1 MLKFFRNI
9 RKKLAAQNKVASYL
23 RYAIGEI
30 ILVVIGILIALQ
42 VNNWN
47 EERKFNQEGLR
58 IKHELYLEFS
68 DNRAVLKERIEA
80 LEKANNSVRSVL
92 NFINKDREIIQKS
105 NLDSLISSSLKYG
118 NYNPSN
124 STILELIGSGK
135 LNLIDDKSLK
145 KNLYN
150 WLQLLK
156 DSDEDFKNQD
166 QQATTFLIPYLSKRI
181 SIKNLNL
188 YDKMNVTEKSQLFSS
203 DYYDVFHDL
212 ELENLYQSKFFW
224 NTIMINHYKDL
235 DKLAVE
241 IMNQAK

>member
-1 MLKFFRNI
+1 MIRFFRNI
-9 RKKLAAQNKVASYL
+9 RQKLATQNKVASYL

-80 LEKANNSVRSVL
+80 LEKANNSVKAVL

-135 LNLIDDKSLK
+135 LNLINNKLLK

-150 WLQLLK
+150 WLQLLH

-188 YDKMNVTEKSQLFSS
+188 YDKMNVTKKSELFSS

-241 IMNQAK
+241 IMRQSK